1 MSSVHPSGL
10 GTWVNPVL
18 RAVSS
23 VALSSACWLALS
35 FVPSLAVAQGVD
47 EFGAYGYDETPDQTP
62 QDFAFELRFGP
73 YRPNIDDEFAG
84 AETPFE
90 LHFGGDTRWSV
101 GFELDW
107 QVLRIPYV
115 GTLGPGFGA
124 AFTRGSLVSYLED
137 GSVAGSQETQLNIL
151 PMYGV
156 AVLRIDPLI
165 RYTPV
170 PLAFS
175 AKAGIGY
182 AMWWISG
189 DEGVVRD
196 DTGYRAEDTSW
207 GTQWAL
213 GVQLHLNPFDRF
225 AAQSL
230 DTTYGINNSYVFI
243 EWYRSDLNGLGS
255 SQDMQVGTSTW
266 IAGITLEM

>member
-1 MSSVHPSGL
+1 MSSERPSGFSAWIRTVPAMVPSQVSFL
-10 GTWVNPVL
+10 GCV
-18 RAVSS
+18 
-23 VALSSACWLALS
+23 LALTAL
-35 FVPSLAVAQGVD
+35 PSAAWAQGVD
-47 EFGAYGYDETPDQTP
+47 EFGAFGYDQLPRETP

-107 QVLRIPYV
+107 QLLRIPYV

-124 AFTRGSLVSYLED
+124 AFTRGSLVSFLED
-137 GSVAGSQETQLNIL
+137 GSVASSQETQLNLI

-196 DTGYRAEDTSW
+196 DAGYRAEDTSW
-207 GTQWAL
+207 GTQLAL
-213 GVQLHLNPFDRF
+213 GVQLHLNPFDRSS
-225 AAQSL
+225 AHAL
-230 DTTYGINNSYVFI
+230 DTTYGINHSYLFI
-243 EWYRSDLNGLGS
+243 EWYRSDLDGFGS
-255 SQDMQVGTSTW
+255 GRDMQVGTSSW